1 MLSPAG
7 ARVVT
12 EIASELPVFGWLR
25 SPAGARDV
33 TSVQLVLFRWF
44 IVTVPRRGASCYR
57 WQQPNRQVVHLL
69 SPAGAR
75 VVTVQKLV
83 NKGFLQGC
91 CPPQG
96 RELLRG
102 KMYDTTALFQVAV
115 PRRGESCYG
124 NGIDRSDRHCKVAVP
139 RRGAS
144 CYSLL
149 TILIARSRSCCPPQG
164 RELLRPDGQQDERRG
179 ELLSPAG
186 ARVVT
191 LVCIMRTTV
200 VPGLLSPAG
209 ARVVT
214 AKMRKIQCGF
224 SAFLQS
230 FCIIFCIFAYPFVI
244 LSVFSGAN
252 LPVTT
257 LFIVIIPRASHQINL
272 CCTSG
277 VSACTVKAT
286 AHN

>member
-1 MLSPAG
+1 M
-7 ARVVT
+7 
-12 EIASELPVFGWLR
+12 
-25 SPAGARDV
+25 
-33 TSVQLVLFRWF
+33 
-44 IVTVPRRGASCYR
+44 
-57 WQQPNRQVVHLL
+57 
-69 SPAGAR
+69 
-75 VVTVQKLV
+75 
-83 NKGFLQGC
+83 
-91 CPPQG
+91 
-96 RELLRG
+96 
-102 KMYDTTALFQVAV
+102 
-115 PRRGESCYG
+115 
-124 NGIDRSDRHCKVAVP
+124 
-139 RRGAS
+139 
-144 CYSLL
+144 
-149 TILIARSRSCCPPQG
+149 
-164 RELLRPDGQQDERRG
+164 

-191 LVCIMRTTV
+191 CKRRYRICARYVAVPRRGASCYAMTANSWRLFLRCCPPQGRELLRYRKPPGAKGWLVA
-200 VPGLLSPAG
+200 VPRRGASCYAILSYDIIDPQMVAVPRRGASCYFIDSINYLHSHLLLSPAG

-252 LPVTT
+252 LPVAT
-257 LFIVIIPRASHQINL
+257 LFIVIITRGSHQINL